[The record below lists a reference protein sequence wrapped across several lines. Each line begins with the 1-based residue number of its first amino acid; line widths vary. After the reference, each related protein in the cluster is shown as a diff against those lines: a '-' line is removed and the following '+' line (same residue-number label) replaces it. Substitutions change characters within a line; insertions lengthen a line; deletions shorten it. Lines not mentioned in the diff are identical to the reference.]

1 MRQLLKDLEMVN
13 EFAGGLKAPTPMM
26 SEALTLYRMLAH
38 LGHTELDTAAVLKLY
53 ER

>member
-1 MRQLLKDLEMVN
+1 MVN
-13 EFAGGLKAPTPMM
+13 EFAGALKAPTPMM
-26 SEALTLYRMLAH
+26 GEALTLYRMVAH

>member
-1 MRQLLKDLEMVN
+1 MVN
-13 EFAGGLKAPTPMM
+13 EFAGALKAPTPMM
-26 SEALTLYRMLAH
+26 GGALSRYRTLAH